1 MSLQNGCKDRGGEH
15 PNPDVKPTRQR
26 IVMRRWIAQD
36 VAWEVFW
43 FQHFHCW
50 KRLLVSI
57 VREKSADLFSGG
69 FSDIF
74 FWVLPPPPLKW
85 RVVAYLSKKWDIFC
99 SRLICH
105 LWGQQRFIS
114 CLLDASVACRV
125 VSHLL
130 KIGSWACELGEN
142 TDHCGAPGLMSQ
154 RPWAELVIYF
164 RECCTWGRNADPVV
178 LLNVHMW
185 RELTW

>member
-1 MSLQNGCKDRGGEH
+1 MNCSRCCLRSILISTFPLLEEAIGFNSEREKC
-15 PNPDVKPTRQR
+15 
-26 IVMRRWIAQD
+26 WF
-36 VAWEVFW
+36 VFW
-43 FQHFHCW
+43 
-50 KRLLVSI
+50 R
-57 VREKSADLFSGG
+57 
-69 FSDIF
+69 FSDVF

-99 SRLICH
+99 SCLICH

>member
-1 MSLQNGCKDRGGEH
+1 MNCSRCCLRSILISTFSLLEETIGFNSEREKC
-15 PNPDVKPTRQR
+15 
-26 IVMRRWIAQD
+26 WF
-36 VAWEVFW
+36 VFW
-43 FQHFHCW
+43 RFF
-50 KRLLVSI
+50 R
-57 VREKSADLFSGG
+57 F
-69 FSDIF
+69 F

-85 RVVAYLSKKWDIFC
+85 RLVAYLSKKWDIFC

-178 LLNVHMW
+178 LLTGHMW
-185 RELTW
+185 RELAW